1 MDGTEYLKYVTE
13 KVVGYL
19 DRPTDEDGERQKP
32 PKRSKEHWAT
42 RWFGVAPL
50 GVMVWWGAR
59 AERKKTRPEA
69 RSSSSASD
77 TRA

>member
-1 MDGTEYLKYVTE
+1 MDGSEYLKYVTE

-19 DRPTDEDGERQKP
+19 DRPADDEIRVRP
-32 PKRSKEHWAT
+32 PKRTKEHWAT
-42 RWFGVAPL
+42 RWFGMAPL

-69 RSSSSASD
+69 RSASASE
-77 TRA
+77 TRV